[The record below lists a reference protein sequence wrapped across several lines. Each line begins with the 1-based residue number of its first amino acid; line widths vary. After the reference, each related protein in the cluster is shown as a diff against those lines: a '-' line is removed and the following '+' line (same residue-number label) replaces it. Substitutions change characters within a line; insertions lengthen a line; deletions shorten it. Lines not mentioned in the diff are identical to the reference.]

1 MRKKLKTICI
11 IPARGGSKGLKNKN
25 IRLVNGHP
33 LIAYVISNA
42 INSNIF
48 DSIMVSTD
56 SPKIANVAKKYG
68 AEVPFLRKQKFS
80 KDLTTTE
87 DTLKNA
93 LNEYEK
99 YKSVKFDI
107 CVYMTATDIFRQISD
122 IKNAVNTL
130 KKNRN
135 IDSCFSG
142 RSTHKNFWYLNKSG
156 NLQRILKSMKNYS
169 SRQIKKPIFREDTG
183 IICASRAYLWR
194 KGRRIGDNVK
204 ILINKN
210 PIDIDIHDEYDLFLV
225 KKTFEYFKKKGL
237 KFLPSIK

>member
-204 ILINKN
+204 ILINKC
-210 PIDIDIHDEYDLFLV
+210 D
-225 KKTFEYFKKKGL
+225 
-237 KFLPSIK
+237 S